1 MLSIGPATL
10 IGFLLVFG
18 VLAAALVVAQRRREV
33 RLSEAQEALK
43 VSEERLRH
51 ALEASSDIIW
61 DWDLKTDAIYHP
73 RWAQTYG
80 YPEEVT
86 PRDGHALTT
95 FIHPDD
101 LPGFGVQLDE
111 VKRGVRETMEVEHRM
126 RAASGEWR
134 WMLGKAR
141 VVARAPDGEA
151 LRIVGTCEDVT
162 DRRRLLERLQLAD
175 RMASVGTLAAGVAHE
190 INNPLAFV
198 AGNVAYALEALG
210 PSSPPLS
217 GARLDECRAALSE
230 SLEGTRRVERIVRDL
245 KVLSRSD
252 GDRRV
257 PTDVGRALATALH
270 LARNEL
276 RQRARVLT
284 RLEDVP
290 PVLADESRLSQVFL
304 NLLVNAAQAIPEG
317 HREANEIEVTLARR
331 GDSALVTVRDTGS
344 GIAAVDLKRI
354 FDPFFTT
361 KPIGIGTGLGLAI
374 SERIVTSLGGE
385 IGVESE
391 PGKGTTF
398 RVSLPLAHGAP
409 AVDADDAPAASPV
422 HAGRV
427 LVVDDEPLFCRT
439 VTRVLGRELE
449 IVAVG
454 DPEEAASRI
463 EAGERFD
470 AILSDLIM
478 PVMTGMDLHA
488 RLSRAAPDQADRM
501 LFITGGAFTPPGLEF
516 VSRMDGRVLEKPI
529 APDALRAAV
538 AGVIDRGH
546 ATGGSL
552 ES

>member
-1 MLSIGPATL
+1 
-10 IGFLLVFG
+10 
-18 VLAAALVVAQRRREV
+18 
-33 RLSEAQEALK
+33 
-43 VSEERLRH
+43 
-51 ALEASSDIIW
+51 
-61 DWDLKTDAIYHP
+61 
-73 RWAQTYG
+73 
-80 YPEEVT
+80 
-86 PRDGHALTT
+86 
-95 FIHPDD
+95 
-101 LPGFGVQLDE
+101 
-111 VKRGVRETMEVEHRM
+111 
-126 RAASGEWR
+126 
-134 WMLGKAR
+134 
-141 VVARAPDGEA
+141 
-151 LRIVGTCEDVT
+151 
-162 DRRRLLERLQLAD
+162 
-175 RMASVGTLAAGVAHE
+175 
-190 INNPLAFV
+190 
-198 AGNVAYALEALG
+198 
-210 PSSPPLS
+210 
-217 GARLDECRAALSE
+217 
-230 SLEGTRRVERIVRDL
+230 
-245 KVLSRSD
+245 
-252 GDRRV
+252 
-257 PTDVGRALATALH
+257 
-270 LARNEL
+270 
-276 RQRARVLT
+276 
-284 RLEDVP
+284 
-290 PVLADESRLSQVFL
+290 
-304 NLLVNAAQAIPEG
+304 
-317 HREANEIEVTLARR
+317 
-331 GDSALVTVRDTGS
+331 VTVRDTGS